1 MRVLLV
7 DDEKYIRDEFK
18 YFIDKFEGVEVCGET
33 GDPEDVIPLVKDLKP
48 DIVFLD
54 INLQTQSGLVIAREI
69 LDLEI
74 PPQIV
79 LATAFDQYAVKGF
92 DIGVADYI
100 VKPIM
105 GERLKKCIDR
115 ARQNMERMS
124 GPSKEAK
131 ESKLAKKTKPA
142 SEKKMSSLAVAK
154 NDKLF
159 LLKLKEIV
167 YLEYMGGK
175 IRVFTDKDE
184 YSLNQT
190 MKSFMEENGDRFIRI
205 HKSFIVN
212 IDYIKEIIPW
222 FNYTLKLRI
231 KGFDD
236 LEIPVSRN
244 YMKAFKEKLK
254 I

>member
-18 YFIDKFEGVEVCGET
+18 YFLDKFEEVEVCGET
-33 GDPEDVIPLVKDLKP
+33 GDPEEVISLVEDLKP
-48 DIVFLD
+48 DLVFLD

-69 LDLEI
+69 LDLEN

-79 LATAFDQYAVKGF
+79 IATAFDQYAVKGF
-92 DIGVADYI
+92 DIGVVDYV

-105 GERLKKCIDR
+105 EERLKKCIDR
-115 ARQNMERMS
+115 ARLNM
-124 GPSKEAK
+124 GSKVQGNKAVK
-131 ESKLAKKTKPA
+131 SD
-142 SEKKMSSLAVAK
+142 KMTSIAVGK
-154 NDKLF
+154 NDKLV
-159 LLKLKEIV
+159 LVKLKEV
-167 YLEYMGGK
+167 AYLEYLEGK
-175 IRVFTDKDE
+175 IRVFSENDE

-190 MKSFMEENGDRFIRI
+190 MKSFIEENEDQFIRT

-231 KGFDD
+231 KGFDE

-244 YMKAFKEKLK
+244 YIKEFKKKLN

>member
-18 YFIDKFEGVEVCGET
+18 YFMDKFEGVEVCGET
-33 GDPEDVIPLVKDLKP
+33 GDPEDVLPMVRDLKP
-48 DIVFLD
+48 DLVFLD

-69 LDLEI
+69 LDLEN

-92 DIGVADYI
+92 DIGVVDYI
-100 VKPIM
+100 VKPIIE
-105 GERLKKCIDR
+105 ERLKKCIDR
-115 ARQNMERMS
+115 ARRNMDIS
-124 GPSKEAK
+124 KVAVKKEAN
-131 ESKLAKKTKPA
+131 ESKPLAG
-142 SEKKMSSLAVAK
+142 KKMTSLAVAK
-154 NDKLF
+154 KDKLF
-159 LLKLKEIV
+159 LLKLEEIV
-167 YLEYMGGK
+167 YLEYLEGK
-175 IRVFTDKDE
+175 IRVFTEKDE

-190 MKSFMEENGDRFIRI
+190 MKAFMKENGDRFIRT

-212 IDYIKEIIPW
+212 IDYIGEIIPW
-222 FNYTLKLRI
+222 FNYTLKLKI

-244 YMKAFKEKLK
+244 YMKDFKEKLK

>member
-18 YFIDKFEGVEVCGET
+18 YFLDKFEEVEVCGET
-33 GDPEDVIPLVKDLKP
+33 GDPEEVIPLVEDLKP
-48 DIVFLD
+48 DLVFLD

-69 LDLEI
+69 LDLKN

-92 DIGVADYI
+92 DIGVVDYV

-105 GERLKKCIDR
+105 EERLKKCIDR
-115 ARQNMERMS
+115 ARINM
-124 GPSKEAK
+124 GSKVQD
-131 ESKLAKKTKPA
+131 KKTLK
-142 SEKKMSSLAVAK
+142 SEKMTSIAVGK
-154 NDKLF
+154 NDKLI
-159 LLKLKEIV
+159 LVKLNEV
-167 YLEYMGGK
+167 AYLEYFEGK
-175 IRVFTDKDE
+175 IRVFSE
-184 YSLNQT
+184 NNQYSLNQT
-190 MKSFMEENGDRFIRI
+190 MKSFIEENENQFIRT

-231 KGFDD
+231 KGFEE

-244 YMKAFKEKLK
+244 YIKEFKKKLN

>member
-18 YFIDKFEGVEVCGET
+18 YFLDKFEGVEVCGET
-33 GDPEDVIPLVKDLKP
+33 GDPEEVVPMVENLKP
-48 DIVFLD
+48 DLVFLD

-69 LDLEI
+69 LDIEN

-79 LATAFDQYAVKGF
+79 IATAFDQYAVKGF
-92 DIGVADYI
+92 DIGVVDYM

-105 GERLKKCIDR
+105 EERLKKCIDR
-115 ARQNMERMS
+115 ARFNMANKTEEIKYA
-124 GPSKEAK
+124 P
-131 ESKLAKKTKPA
+131 AKKMT
-142 SEKKMSSLAVAK
+142 SLAVAK

-167 YLEYMGGK
+167 YLEYLEGK
-175 IRVFTDKDE
+175 IRVFTEKDE

-190 MKSFMEENGDRFIRI
+190 MKSFIEENGDGFIRI

-231 KGFDD
+231 EGFDK

-244 YMKAFKEKLK
+244 YIKEFKKKLK

>member
-18 YFIDKFEGVEVCGET
+18 YFMDKFEGVEVCGET
-33 GDPEDVIPLVKDLKP
+33 GDPEDVIPMVRDLKP
-48 DIVFLD
+48 DLVFLD

-69 LDLEI
+69 LDLEN

-92 DIGVADYI
+92 DIGVVDYI

-105 GERLKKCIDR
+105 EERLKRCIDR
-115 ARQNMERMS
+115 ARQNMDIRT
-124 GPSKEAK
+124 GVVKKEATA
-131 ESKLAKKTKPA
+131 SKPSAG
-142 SEKKMSSLAVAK
+142 KKMTSIAVAK

-167 YLEYMGGK
+167 YLEYFEGK
-175 IRVFTDKDE
+175 IRVFTEKDE
-184 YSLNQT
+184 YSINQT
-190 MKSFMEENGDRFIRI
+190 MKAFMEENGDGFIRT

-212 IDYIKEIIPW
+212 IDYIEEIIPW

-231 KGFDD
+231 KDFDE

-244 YMKAFKEKLK
+244 YMKDFKEKLK

>member
-18 YFIDKFEGVEVCGET
+18 YFMDKFQGIEVCGET
-33 GDPEDVIPLVKDLKP
+33 GDPEEVLLLVKDLEP
-48 DIVFLD
+48 DLVFLD

-69 LDLEI
+69 LDLEN

-92 DIGVADYI
+92 DIGVVDYI

-105 GERLKKCIDR
+105 EERLKKCIER
-115 ARQNMERMS
+115 ARQNMGRKVED
-124 GPSKEAK
+124 AK
-131 ESKLAKKTKPA
+131 ESKPA
-142 SEKKMSSLAVAK
+142 ATKKMTSLAVAK

-167 YLEYMGGK
+167 YLEYLGGK
-175 IRVFTDKDE
+175 IRVFTEKDE

-190 MKSFMEENGDRFIRI
+190 MKAFIEENGDRFIRT

-222 FNYTLKLRI
+222 FNYTLKLKI
-231 KGFDD
+231 KGFND

-244 YMKAFKEKLK
+244 YMKDFKEKLK